1 MATKTITTGG
11 RRAGKTTALK
21 KEIAQANAR
30 GETVAVHSRD
40 GVIEHAPGKKPR
52 KVPPTHTVTDWP
64 DGEAKKRPARKA
76 AQKPAAQD
84 SKEKRTAARKTAAKT
99 PAKGKAAPKAGKPPV
114 EPAST
119 AAPVEKRRVG
129 RPTVYRDEF
138 CDMLLSYFRIDLEK
152 QVEVTKQDKDGRPV
166 TVTET
171 VVNRFPTLERF
182 ADSIDVTRQTLH
194 DWATSVTEDGVT
206 LRHPEFS
213 YTYARARDLQA
224 ALLTEGG
231 LGGLYESRI
240 ANLALKNIAGWRDQI
255 DQTVTATV
263 TQATA
268 DELDKVYQEGIANAE
283 AGRNSVAARR
293 RQAQAESQMAGQ
305 GE

>member
-11 RRAGKTTALK
+11 RRAGKTTALN
-21 KEIAQANAR
+21 EAISQANAK
-30 GETVAVHSRD
+30 GATVAVEGPE
-40 GVIEHAPGKKPR
+40 GVTVHEPGKKPR
-52 KVPPTHTVTDWP
+52 KVPRTQKA
-64 DGEAKKRPARKA
+64 EAPAKAPARKTAQTA

-84 SKEKRTAARKTAAKT
+84 GKEKRTAARKTAAKT
-99 PAKGKAAPKAGKPPV
+99 PVKGKAAPKAGKPPV

-138 CDMLLSYFRIDLEK
+138 CDMLLSFFRIDVEK
-152 QVEVTKQDKDGRPV
+152 QVEVTKLDKDGRPV
-166 TVTET
+166 TVMET
-171 VVNRFPTLERF
+171 MVNRFPTIERF

-194 DWATSVTEDGVT
+194 DWATAVTADGVT
-206 LRHPEFS
+206 LKHPEFS
-213 YTYARARDLQA
+213 YAYARARDLQT

-231 LGGLYESRI
+231 LGGHYESRI
-240 ANLALKNIAGWRDQI
+240 ANLALKNISGWRDQI

-293 RQAQAESQMAGQ
+293 RQAQAEAQLAGQ
-305 GE
+305 DD